1 MMFISQHQN
10 MLLIHHQPVRELREQ
25 YPGMELI
32 RTFQKI
38 QDAITWCQRQPQPWV
53 NLTGKM
59 HSGITPAG
67 RERMRE
73 HKRGA
78 NNPNASGLSPEHR
91 ERIARALRR
100 IRQGEHHPM
109 WNRRHR
115 VSSRLKTSFSMQ
127 RLPKRCWY
135 LDAEGQ
141 EHLCFVTDPV
151 PPTWRRGR
159 KRGQAGRY
167 IHV

>member
-1 MMFISQHQN
+1 MMFISQHAGV
-10 MLLIHHQPVRELREQ
+10 LLIHREPVRTLREQ
-25 YPGMELI
+25 YPGMELL

-38 QDAITWCQRQPQPWV
+38 QDAITWCKRQPQQYI

-67 RERMRE
+67 RERMRD

-91 ERIARALRR
+91 ERIALALRR

-115 VSSRLKTSFSMQ
+115 VSSRLKTSVAMQ
-127 RLPKRCWY
+127 RLPKRIWWVD
-135 LDAEGQ
+135 LDGV
-141 EHLCFVTDPV
+141 EHLCFITQQV

-167 IHV
+167 ITA